1 MPRTRSSFA
10 VPSLKSR
17 CRSRIDCTFSRHA
30 ATHPH
35 FSSDPR
41 CLLADTSETHAL
53 VVNGYYVSQNSTL
66 DMPGIAMPS
75 LRRKTLGVGPAIS
88 DEEVLP
94 GVEDLQIQFG
104 VDTDPVGG
112 ADRGVVD
119 RYVNPDDPILD
130 ESDAAFNADAE
141 ILSVRIWLRLRA
153 ERRESGLPEDNGF
166 SYGDRVVG
174 PFNDDFRRIVV
185 SRTIYLR
192 NARPAS

>member
-1 MPRTRSSFA
+1 
-10 VPSLKSR
+10 
-17 CRSRIDCTFSRHA
+17 
-30 ATHPH
+30 
-35 FSSDPR
+35 
-41 CLLADTSETHAL
+41 
-53 VVNGYYVSQNSTL
+53 
-66 DMPGIAMPS
+66 MPGIAMPS